1 MLKDLISWQNSREK
15 IVLSCNSDC
24 SVLLVLPS
32 VVIVD
37 SDKYVSKAMKR
48 LPTWP
53 QNEKN
58 PIYVKSEV
66 DF

>member
-1 MLKDLISWQNSREK
+1 MSFLVILT
-15 IVLSCNSDC
+15 VLY
-24 SVLLVLPS
+24 LLVLPC

-58 PIYVKSEV
+58 PIYVKSDV